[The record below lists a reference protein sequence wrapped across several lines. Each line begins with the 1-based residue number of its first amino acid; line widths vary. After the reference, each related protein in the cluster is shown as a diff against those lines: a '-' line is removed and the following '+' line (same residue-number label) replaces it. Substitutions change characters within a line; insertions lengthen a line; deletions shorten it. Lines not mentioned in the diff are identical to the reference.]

1 MPISLRKTVAVT
13 EADPGNARDSTEG
26 PAGFHKLLNQHGHG
40 FHFAVLR
47 EVQRLFEEHQS
58 RWVFEVA
65 EFPVSVRGVDT
76 RVDFV
81 LRHPDRPFYIVGEC
95 KRANP
100 ALAHWCFVRA
110 PYTRRDHRQEG
121 IYVDRLSW
129 SDTRGMNSVEV
140 ADIAY
145 TSDAYHVALE
155 ARTGALGDAVG
166 RGRGEIDE
174 AATQVLRGVNG
185 LIEAFARAKMPA
197 NDEKFLIP
205 VVFTTASL
213 WTTDADLAAADL
225 RTGNLREDQVGLLPK
240 LWVAYQF
247 ATSESLKHEVARRSR
262 LHPDLSKTLASE
274 YVRTV
279 QFVAP
284 DGIPGFLRYLSN
296 L

>member
-1 MPISLRKTVAVT
+1 MPIFEEHLAVT
-13 EADPGNARDSTEG
+13 EADPGDARVVTVG
-26 PAGFHKLLNQHGHG
+26 PTGFHKLLNQHGHG

-47 EVQRLFEEHQS
+47 EVQRLFDGRQS

-65 EFPVSVRGVDT
+65 EFPVSVRGADT

-100 ALAHWCFVRA
+100 ALANWCFVHA
-110 PYTRRDHRQEG
+110 PYTRRDQRQEG

-129 SDTRGMNSVEV
+129 RDNRSMNPVEV
-140 ADIAY
+140 AEIAY
-145 TSDAYHVALE
+145 TSEAYHVALE
-155 ARTGALGDAVG
+155 AKTGAPGDAVG

-185 LIEAFARAKMPA
+185 LIETFARAKVPA

-205 VVFTTASL
+205 VVFTTARL
-213 WTTDADLAAADL
+213 WVTDADLAAADL
-225 RTGNLREDQVGLLPK
+225 RTGNLREDQVSLLPK

-247 ATSESLKHEVARRSR
+247 PTSESLKHEVARRFP
-262 LHPDLSKTLASE
+262 LHPDLSKALASE

-284 DGIPGFLRYLSN
+284 DGIPQYLSYLSN